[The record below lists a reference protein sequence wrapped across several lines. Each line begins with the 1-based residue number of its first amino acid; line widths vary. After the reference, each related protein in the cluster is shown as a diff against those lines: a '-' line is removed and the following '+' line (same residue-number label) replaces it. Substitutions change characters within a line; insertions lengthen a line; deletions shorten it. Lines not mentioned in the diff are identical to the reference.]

1 MKSGKNMNNSLNL
14 EGRSYPIYGIYL
26 LTFLLWLPSYQYQL
40 SSDAVSYLSIARH
53 FSEANWRVAINGF
66 WSPLY
71 SVLLGPAYW
80 LKLDPALFARC
91 LNGVTGLICLWKLH
105 SLLKLLKLPK
115 DEGYAILI
123 GSIPLFCWYALM
135 IISPD
140 ILVVGVCLYYV
151 GFWLEENSPFYHL
164 AFIILIGYFSKTYLL
179 PILLIHTLIRGLSR
193 KIRFSELNGRHLLLF
208 LLILGVGLGGWGVL
222 LFQKYE
228 TWTLGFSGIYNWRL
242 VGELPLKQ
250 PYDIGQLI
258 APVHGEAISMWEDP
272 SFLLPPLWSITEK
285 PGHLLILLMDNV
297 GDFFMGKGFGILCM
311 MVLVGSLVYW
321 VSKRRDS
328 NLSFLL
334 GFFWIFPVG
343 YWLIVLE
350 QRYVWINHL
359 LCPILIYLLGDI
371 LLRKYHVLRK
381 AIFFTAIFIMTFVP
395 FSRLWI
401 HEDQGVGEYQD
412 GQMIQ
417 EFIPAGSSYA
427 TDQDWG
433 THLYLAYY
441 GDLAYWGRVDAE
453 EGAELEGYLVQEKI
467 QYFAGHPD
475 QVYEFIQYQLVPK
488 SEELGFKLYEKME

>member
-1 MKSGKNMNNSLNL
+1 MNHSLNL
-14 EGRSYPIYGIYL
+14 EGKLYPIYGIYL
-26 LTFLLWLPSYQYQL
+26 LVFLLWLPAYQFQL
-40 SSDAVSYLSIARH
+40 SSDAISYLSIARH
-53 FSEANWRVAINGF
+53 FSKANWGAAINGF
-66 WSPLY
+66 WAPLY
-71 SVLLGPAYW
+71 SVLLIPAYW
-80 LKLDPALFARC
+80 VKVDPALFARC
-91 LNGVTGLICLWKLH
+91 LNGVIGLISLWKLH
-105 SLLKLLKLPK
+105 SLLKLLKFPQ

-123 GSIPLFCWYALM
+123 GSIPLFCWYTLM

-151 GFWLEENSPFYHL
+151 GFWLKEEASYHHL
-164 AFIILIGYFSKTYLL
+164 AFIILIGYFTKTYLL
-179 PILLIHTLIRGLSR
+179 PILLFHTFIMLFLRR
-193 KIRFSELNGRHLLLF
+193 KKNDQHKPQLLLF
-208 LLILGVGLGGWGVL
+208 LLILAAGIGSWGVL
-222 LFQKYE
+222 LYQKYE

-250 PYDIGQLI
+250 PYDMGQLI
-258 APVHGEAISMWEDP
+258 APVHAEAISLWEDP
-272 SFLLPPLWSITEK
+272 SYFLPPSWSIVEN
-285 PGHLLILLMDNV
+285 PAHLLILLMDNV

-311 MVLVGSLVYW
+311 MMLVGSLVYW
-321 VSKRRDS
+321 VTQRRDS
-328 NLSFLL
+328 NLSCLL
-334 GFFWIFPVG
+334 GFFWVFPLG

-371 LLRKYHVLRK
+371 LLREYHILRK

-401 HEDQGVGEYQD
+401 HADQGVEEYKG

-417 EFIPAGSSYA
+417 ELIPAGSSYA

-453 EGAELEGYLVQEKI
+453 EVAELEEYLVQEKI
-467 QYFAGHPD
+467 QYFAGQAD
-475 QVYEFIQYQLVPK
+475 QAYDFTQYHLVPK
-488 SEELGFKLYEKME
+488 SEELGCKLYEKME